1 MQEADALH
9 IGDIICLLS
18 ASFLDANM
26 ILSLQEADGLLYIY
40 FWHAYIGPRPMAS

>member
-26 ILSLQEADGLLYIY
+26 ILRICR
-40 FWHAYIGPRPMAS
+40 RPMASYIFIFGMHI

>member
-1 MQEADALH
+1 MAYA
-9 IGDIICLLS
+9 DIICLLS